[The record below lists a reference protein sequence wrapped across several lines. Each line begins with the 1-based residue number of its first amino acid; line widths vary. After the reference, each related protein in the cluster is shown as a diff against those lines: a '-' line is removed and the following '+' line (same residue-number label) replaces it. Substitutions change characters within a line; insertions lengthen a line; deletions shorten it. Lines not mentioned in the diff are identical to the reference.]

1 MQSAIVQMILIVVG
15 IAVAAIV
22 SIVVYNQ
29 VTDRAETV
37 NEQTD
42 VIYDYNTITN
52 ETLCEAVGG
61 QWDGAAT
68 TKCTKKAP

>member
-29 VTDRAETV
+29 VTDRADTI

-42 VIYDYNTITN
+42 VIYDYDTITN
-52 ETLCEAVGG
+52 QTLCEAVGG
-61 QWDGAAT
+61 TWDS
-68 TKCTKKAP
+68 TKTPKCAE